1 MVVAEINTRR
11 AATRED
17 RLADLAETLAFA
29 RNHLASVPA
38 V

>member
-1 MVVAEINTRR
+1 MVVAEVKTTR

-29 RNHLASVPA
+29 RNHLAPVPA
-38 V
+38 A